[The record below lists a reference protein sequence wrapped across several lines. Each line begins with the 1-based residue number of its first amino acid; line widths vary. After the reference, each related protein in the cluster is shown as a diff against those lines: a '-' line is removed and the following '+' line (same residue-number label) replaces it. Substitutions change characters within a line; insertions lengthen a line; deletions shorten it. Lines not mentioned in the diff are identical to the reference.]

1 MCLLLAM
8 SLSVTPLVGSVSAAA
23 AAAVTAAAATVTAAA
38 AVGEWVLQ
46 NRPAA
51 VVVETAC
58 IPEHGAAAGN
68 AVTCGDQVQGAL

>member
-1 MCLLLAM
+1 M

-23 AAAVTAAAATVTAAA
+23 AAAVTAAAATVTA

-68 AVTCGDQVQGAL
+68 AVTCRDQVQGAL